1 MGRGR
6 GYVCMMCV
14 GPLGG
19 TQYDIYVANWIYS
32 MRMLVLDVQTWPR
45 RDVPGLGLT
54 DRHVGLLGGVD
65 CDILAHGFNM
75 IDKILIPLR

>member
-54 DRHVGLLGGVD
+54 DRHVGLLRGGWIVTS
-65 CDILAHGFNM
+65 LLM
-75 IDKILIPLR
+75 VLI